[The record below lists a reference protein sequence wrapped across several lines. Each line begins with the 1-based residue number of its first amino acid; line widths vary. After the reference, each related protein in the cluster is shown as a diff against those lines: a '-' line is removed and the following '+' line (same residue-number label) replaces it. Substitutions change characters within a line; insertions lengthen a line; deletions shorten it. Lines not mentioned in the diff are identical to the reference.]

1 MAKTREDLLKKI
13 SVLDEDIKTL
23 ESKKDEINS
32 KIKKL
37 TEQKTSLQR
46 EVKELTFD
54 EAESILN
61 QSDVDM
67 ESLIKAIKSGKLDI
81 SKLKEI

>member
-13 SVLDEDIKTL
+13 SVLDEEIKTL

>member
-13 SVLDEDIKTL
+13 SVLDEDIKSL

>member
-1 MAKTREDLLKKI
+1 MAKTREDLQKKI
-13 SVLDEDIKTL
+13 SALDEDIKNL
-23 ESKKDEINS
+23 ENKRDEINS

-37 TEQKTSLQR
+37 TEQKASLQR

-54 EAESILN
+54 EAESVLN
-61 QSDVDM
+61 QADVDM

>member
-23 ESKKDEINS
+23 EAKKDEINN

-54 EAESILN
+54 EAESVLN
-61 QSDVDM
+61 QADVDM
-67 ESLIKAIKSGKLDI
+67 ASLIKAIKSGKLDI
-81 SKLKEI
+81 SKLKEL